1 MEEWTVSPS
10 DGVIN
15 NNNGI
20 FIFPKN
26 SGTSK
31 VTYTI
36 AYKDVNGCKG
46 NTTYTLMPGPS
57 CQPTSVKVSKGRTY
71 YAGDC
76 NNIEKIEFKISPA
89 ITITKETVIQLY
101 MVLVNGFTA
110 YSCPYSNHTVAHS
123 YTFYIKLPQGTISTM
138 TWVAANKSQNVDF
151 DGKKNY
157 DINGTVFGDKYS
169 ASWSTT

>member
-10 DGVIN
+10 NGVTN

-20 FIFPKN
+20 FTFPKN

-36 AYKDVNGCKG
+36 TYKDVNGCKG

-57 CQPTSVKVSKGRTY
+57 CQPTSVKVSKGNVY
-71 YAGDC
+71 YFKDC

-89 ITITKETVIQLY
+89 ITIAKAKEIQFY
-101 MVLVNGFTA
+101 MGFDNGFTI
-110 YSCPYSNHTVAHS
+110 YNCNSTYIAHA
-123 YTFYIKLPQGTISTM
+123 YTFNIKLPQGTISTM
-138 TWVAANKSQNVDF
+138 TWVASDKTVNVDF
-151 DGKKNY
+151 DKNKNY
-157 DINGTVFGDKYS
+157 DINSAVFGDNYS